1 MYEPPESLEGALLR
15 LIDEVPPAFF
25 RLSAMAERLHEDL
38 GVGGPAR
45 GVLRS
50 LFLDG
55 EQTAPELARR
65 KPVTRQAVQPV
76 IDELVERGLVS
87 ARDNPHHKR
96 SKLYAL
102 TRDGIEL
109 CVSIQRRELAEL
121 NLMSPEIDGAKVAAA
136 LEALRFLNARL
147 ADRLDIPR

>member
-1 MYEPPESLEGALLR
+1 MYEPPESAQGALLR

-25 RLSAMAERLHEDL
+25 RLTAIAERIHEEI
-38 GVGGPAR
+38 GIAAPQR
-45 GVLRS
+45 GALRS

-65 KPVTRQAVQPV
+65 KPVTRQAVQPLL
-76 IDELVERGLVS
+76 DDLVARGLVS
-87 ARDNPHHKR
+87 ARDNPRHRR

-102 TRDGIEL
+102 TKEGIDL
-109 CVSIQRRELAEL
+109 CVSIQQRELAEL
-121 NLMSPEIDGAKVAAA
+121 NLMAPNIDSEKVAAA
-136 LEALRFLNARL
+136 VEALRVLNATL